1 MKIKMKTSN
10 KILFSFL
17 LFAWASILVTIL
29 VSFRYSM
36 LRGASVVEKLETKS
50 WEIEGDFSVISLK
63 DAGFVVLEPGSEPS
77 IKYMKVI
84 TQYNRDKNYGDP
96 DPFFYEVRNDTL
108 FVQGMRQKPNG
119 SFIIHVGELKGVVLD
134 QVSEGRLKGMELDT
148 LRVKA
153 NAGHFSL
160 VEDHG
165 VAHLEFDGGN
175 DSRLQAVGLGSLNL
189 SLDFSKAEIYQ
200 DLGKI
205 SGQII
210 NRSQVTLPT
219 KSGEMN
225 LSKDK
230 TSKILVEDSY

>member
-1 MKIKMKTSN
+1 MKIKTSN

-17 LFAWASILVTIL
+17 LFAWGSILVTLL
-29 VSFRYSM
+29 VSFRYSI
-36 LRGASVVEKLETKS
+36 LRGASYVEKIENRS
-50 WEIEGDFSVISLK
+50 WEIAGDFSVVSLK
-63 DAGFVVLEPGSEPS
+63 DAGFVILEPSSEPS

-84 TQYNRDKNYGDP
+84 TSHNRDKEYGEP

-108 FVQGMRQKPNG
+108 FVEGMRQKPNG
-119 SFIIHVGELKGVVLD
+119 SFSILVGELKAVVLD
-134 QVSEGRLKGMELDT
+134 QVSETRLKGVKADT
-148 LRVKA
+148 LHVQA
-153 NAGHFSL
+153 NAGHL
-160 VEDHG
+160 AMDKTHG
-165 VAHLEFDGGN
+165 VSHLEFNGKN
-175 DSRLQAVGLGSLNL
+175 ESRLQSEGLGSLNL

-205 SGQII
+205 NGQII

-230 TSKILVEDSY
+230 TSTIVVEDGM

>member
-17 LFAWASILVTIL
+17 GFAWASILVTIL

-77 IKYMKVI
+77 IKYMKVT

-119 SFIIHVGELKGVVLD
+119 SFIIHVGELKAVVLD
-134 QVSEGRLKGMELDT
+134 QVSEARLKGVKTDT
-148 LRVKA
+148 LDVQA

-160 VEDHG
+160 GMDHG
-165 VAHLEFDGGN
+165 VAHLEFDGKN
-175 DSRLQAVGLGSLNL
+175 ESRLQAVGLESLNL
-189 SLDFSKAEIYQ
+189 SLDFSKAEI
-200 DLGKI
+200 DKELGAI
-205 SGQII
+205 HGQAI
-210 NRSQVTLPT
+210 NQSTVILPT
-219 KSGEMN
+219 QSGAMN

-230 TSKILVEDSY
+230 TSKILVEDDY